1 MYNPV
6 ETGNRIR
13 ECRQTKHLA
22 QEQAAEALS
31 ISIKHYS
38 EIERGITGLSFEIFI
53 KICEL
58 YSISADFLLFG
69 QQEELSPQLL
79 RKLNNCPP
87 KKKNQ
92 ILSILQSVL
101 EL

>member
-13 ECRQTKHLA
+13 ECRQTKHLT

-53 KICEL
+53 KSRLIPDYTEVVFLAYNIVDSSPGICFF
-58 YSISADFLLFG
+58 IKNFRRLFG
-69 QQEELSPQLL
+69 VD
-79 RKLNNCPP
+79 
-87 KKKNQ
+87 
-92 ILSILQSVL
+92 IF
-101 EL
+101 